1 MTAAELTY
9 VAVWPIVD
17 PARPAA
23 KLIAEARAELDIM
36 AELAGVRI
44 IKKPTWSVSTD
55 AQRLVCLATAR
66 TFDPDRQDDLRGTVS
81 ATVRAHIHQLATAG
95 MTIRQIAERVGLSP
109 RTVGRYAR
117 QVR

>member
-1 MTAAELTY
+1 MTAELTY

-17 PARPAA
+17 RTRPVSA
-23 KLIAEARAELDIM
+23 LITEARGQLAVM
-36 AELAGVRI
+36 VELAGVRI
-44 IKKPTWSVSTD
+44 VRKPTWSVSTD